1 MIFLN
6 GQPCLTLC
14 SNTGIMNKLLIILFM
29 TILASCNIF
38 DEKKP
43 VDNGEAASKFM
54 KGTFGYDLDFLRH
67 YLKDIIVLGDS
78 TSAQIIIAPAYQGRV
93 MTSTADGHIGTGF
106 GWINHE
112 LIASGKTTEH
122 MSAFGGEERF
132 WLGPEGG
139 QFSIY
144 FKKGVDFKF
153 ENWFVPKEIDTEPFD
168 LVSSTKTE
176 ARFQKEMHLENY
188 SGNKFDLTVNRTI
201 RLLDKPAINLLL
213 GIAVP
218 GNVQSVAFES
228 DNSITNKGTTAWDK
242 TSGMLSIWILSMFT
256 ASEQTTVAVPYKQGD
271 SAMLGKIVTDDY
283 FGKVPATRLKV
294 DSGLMLFK
302 ADANHRSKIGVA
314 PKRALP
320 FVTSYD
326 AINNVLTIAQFTL
339 PPGVTD
345 YVNSLWK
352 MQDNPFAGD
361 AVNSYND
368 GPIDGKQMGKFYEI
382 ESSSP
387 AAALAPGA
395 SMHHI
400 HRTIHLKGS
409 KEDLD
414 KISMK
419 LLGVEVDK
427 IKL

>member
-1 MIFLN
+1 MKQLTIFLMVL
-6 GQPCLTLC
+6 LT
-14 SNTGIMNKLLIILFM
+14 
-29 TILASCNIF
+29 SCNW
-38 DEKKP
+38 EKNKAE
-43 VDNGEAASKFM
+43 DSGDAASKFM
-54 KGTFGYDLDFLRH
+54 TGTFGYDLNFLKQYH
-67 YLKDIIVLGDS
+67 KDIIVLGDS
-78 TSAQIIIAPAYQGRV
+78 ASAQVIVAPAYQGRV
-93 MTSTADGHIGTGF
+93 MTSTADVDIGLSF

-144 FKKGVDFKF
+144 FQKGAEFKF

-168 LVSSTKTE
+168 LISSTKTE
-176 ARFQKEMHLENY
+176 ASFRKEMHLQNY
-188 SGNKFDLTVNRTI
+188 SGNKFDLTVDRTI
-201 RLLDKPAINLLL
+201 RLLDIPAVNFAL

-218 GNVQSVAFES
+218 ENVNAVAFET
-228 DNSITNKGTTAWDK
+228 DNRITNKGNNTWDK
-242 TSGMLSIWILSMFT
+242 KTGTLSIWILSMLN
-256 ASEQTTVAVPYKQGD
+256 ASEQTTVAVPYRPGD
-271 SAMLGKIVTDDY
+271 ALELGKILTDDY
-283 FGKVPATRLKV
+283 FGKVPADRLKV
-294 DSGLMLFK
+294 DSGLILFK
-302 ADANHRSKIGVA
+302 ADANQRGKIGLS

-320 FVTSYD
+320 VVASYD

-339 PPGVTD
+339 PADATE

-352 MQDNPFAGD
+352 TQDDPFGGD

-368 GPIDGKQMGKFYEI
+368 GPIDSIQMGKFYEI

-387 AAALAPGA
+387 AAMLAPGR
-395 SMHHI
+395 SLQHI

-414 KISMK
+414 KIALK
-419 LLGVEVDK
+419 ILGVKVDA

>member
-1 MIFLN
+1 MKQLIIFLVV
-6 GQPCLTLC
+6 
-14 SNTGIMNKLLIILFM
+14 LF
-29 TILASCNIF
+29 TSCNS
-38 DEKKP
+38 EKNKAE
-43 VDNGEAASKFM
+43 DDGDAASKFM
-54 KGTFGYDLDFLRH
+54 IGTFGYDLNFLKQYH
-67 YLKDIIVLGDS
+67 KDIIVLGDS
-78 TSAQIIIAPAYQGRV
+78 PAQVIVAPAYQGRV
-93 MTSTADGHIGTGF
+93 MTSTADGDIGLSF

-112 LIASGKTTEH
+112 LIASGKATEH

-144 FKKGVDFKF
+144 FKKGEEFKF

-168 LVSSTKTE
+168 LISSTKTE
-176 ARFQKEMHLENY
+176 ASFRKEMHLENH
-188 SGNKFDLTVNRTI
+188 SGNKFDLTVDRTI
-201 RLLDKPAINLLL
+201 RFLAIPSINSAL

-218 GNVQSVAFES
+218 ENVNVVAFET
-228 DNSITNKGTTAWDK
+228 DNRITNKGTNAWDK
-242 TSGMLSIWILSMFT
+242 KTGALSIWILSMLN
-256 ASEQTTVAVPYKQGD
+256 ASEQTTVAVPYRQGD
-271 SAMLGKIVTDDY
+271 AVELGKIVTDDY
-283 FGKVPATRLKV
+283 FGIVPADRLRV
-294 DSGLMLFK
+294 DSGLILFK
-302 ADANHRSKIGVA
+302 ADANYRSKIGLS

-320 FVTSYD
+320 VVASFD

-339 PPGVTD
+339 PAEGSE

-352 MQDNPFAGD
+352 MQDDPFAGD

-368 GPIDGKQMGKFYEI
+368 GPIDSVQMGKFYEI

-387 AAALAPGA
+387 AAMLAPGR
-395 SMHHI
+395 SLQHI

-414 KISMK
+414 KIALK
-419 LLGVEVDK
+419 VLGVKVDA